1 MSKKLIYVTSRFPF
15 PLTKGDKLRA
25 YYQIRDLSRNF
36 DIYLFCTSDEDVP
49 EEALDELKKFC
60 RDIHIFR
67 LKKWKIYI
75 ALLLNI
81 FSSKPFQVAYFFQK
95 SIHRKIQ
102 LLLEEIRPD
111 HIFSQLIRTSEY
123 VKNYHNCPKTIDYM
137 DALSKGMERRYDS
150 GKQLYK
156 FLFLSESRRLK
167 NYERTIFDYFEH
179 QLIITNQD
187 KNYIFH
193 PDYKKIQVVPNGISA
208 SFFETLSIPK
218 THDLVFVGNLGYAPN
233 IQAAEYLYYKIHR
246 AFPEL
251 KIRVS
256 GANPAKQIL
265 KLDENNFMVTGFVED
280 IRTVYSSGKL
290 FVAPMF
296 IGTGLQNKLLEAM
309 AQGIPCITTQLVN
322 NALGAKANEEIII
335 ADSEAEFRS
344 SIQRLLSDD
353 ALYLQIRENAK
364 AFIRKNYSWESI
376 NRSLAELIEN
386 H

>member
-25 YYQIRDLSRNF
+25 YYQIRDLSKDF

-49 EEALDELKKFC
+49 AEALDELKEIC
-60 RDIHIFR
+60 RDIHVFR
-67 LKKWKIYI
+67 LKKWKIYLS
-75 ALLLNI
+75 LLLNI

-95 SIHRKIQ
+95 SIHRKIM

-111 HIFSQLIRTSEY
+111 HIFSQLVRTSEY
-123 VKNYHNCPKTIDYM
+123 VKNYHDCPKTIDYM

-150 GKQLYK
+150 GKQFYK
-156 FLFLSESRRLK
+156 FLFLSESKRLK

-193 PDYKKIQVVPNGISA
+193 PDYQKIKVVPNGISA
-208 SFFETLSIPK
+208 SFFEPLPIPK
-218 THDLVFVGNLGYAPN
+218 TYDLVFVGNLGYAPN
-233 IQAAEYLYYKIHR
+233 IQAAEYLYYKIHK
-246 AFPEL
+246 ASPEL
-251 KIRVS
+251 KIRIS
-256 GANPAKQIL
+256 GADPAKQIL
-265 KLDENNFMVTGFVED
+265 KLGENNFKVTGFVED

-322 NALGAKANEEIII
+322 NALGAKANKEIII
-335 ADSEAEFRS
+335 ADSETEFLS
-344 SIQRLLSDD
+344 AIQSLLSDD
-353 ALYLQIRENAK
+353 TLYLQIQENAK

-376 NRSLAELIEN
+376 NKSLAELIDN